1 MTVLYIGNHTSSSK
15 GYAAMA
21 RQIIKNGGNTFAFF
35 TRNPRGGKAKAIDET
50 AEDIHMFMESELTKR
65 IQDAGKR
72 LHTARSR
79 NDQVAL
85 DIRMYLRDETKCVRC
100 KRRTSNF
107 CA

>member
-1 MTVLYIGNHTSSSK
+1 MYAQDIK
-15 GYAAMA
+15 GSCAHAMMLA
-21 RQIIKNGGNTFAFF
+21 HEGIISLEDSLSIITGLTQIQKDIESGAL
-35 TRNPRGGKAKAIDET
+35 AIDET

-85 DIRMYLRDETKCVRC
+85 DTRMYALDETDKI
-100 KRRTSNF
+100 NF
-107 CA
+107 LDNVV